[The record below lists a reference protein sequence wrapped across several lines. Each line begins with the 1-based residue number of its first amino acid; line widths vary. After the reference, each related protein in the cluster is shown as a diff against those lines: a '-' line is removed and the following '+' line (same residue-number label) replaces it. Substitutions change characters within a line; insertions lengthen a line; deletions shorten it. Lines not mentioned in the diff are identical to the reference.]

1 MESVGGLELSLFSLD
16 TQLVAMVSTIAILIL
31 SAILAYFMS
40 TKYAASRS
48 LSTAFWSTGL
58 WLFTLGVFEEV
69 LFAYGIYNSIL
80 IKTYLAIVAVLVQFL
95 AMGSLSL
102 GSTKRLQLAYWIYS
116 IVVFVF
122 LFYSLVVSS
131 IGNII
136 SSFVVFGPLP
146 LLVIVGSSIITFP
159 AAIILLVTAI
169 LTYRKTKS
177 RKMLSIILGVIIV
190 SVAGTLY
197 IAKFPAFLYFAEF
210 VGILLL
216 WAGFFEWNPRKR
228 IRNSEA

>member
-1 MESVGGLELSLFSLD
+1 MSLLSLD
-16 TQLVAMVSTIAILIL
+16 TQSVAIVSTVVIMIL
-31 SAILAYFMS
+31 SAILAYFMTTRYLIS
-40 TKYAASRS
+40 RNQSAAY
-48 LSTAFWSTGL
+48 WSTGL
-58 WLFTLGVFEEV
+58 WLFTVGVLEEV

-80 IKTYLAIVAVLVQFL
+80 IKSYLAIVAILVQFL
-95 AMGSLSL
+95 AMGSLTL
-102 GSTKRLQLAYWIYS
+102 GASRKTQMVYWIYS
-116 IVVFVF
+116 IVAFVF
-122 LFYSLVVSS
+122 LVYSLAVSD

-146 LLVIVGSSIITFP
+146 LLVIASSSLITFP
-159 AAIILLVTAI
+159 AAVILLVTAI

-177 RKMLSIILGVIIV
+177 GKMLSIIAGVIIV

-216 WAGFFEWNPRKR
+216 WLGFFDWNARKKVK
-228 IRNSEA
+228 STEA